1 MDSHPQFNAFTL
13 FLLPLQTHQAA
24 IHDRILTFPKGYD
37 TEVGERGLKLSGGE
51 KQRVALARAFLK
63 DPPLLLC
70 DEATSALDT
79 ATEKAILASLF
90 ALTKG
95 RTTLLVAH
103 RLSTAA
109 QCDQIAVLE
118 QVWRRVFPCVADC
131 DAKKETRVGIM
142 SCLVKMRRDGWWSKG
157 RMPSFWRSAGDTR
170 SSGSG
175 RRARWMPLQRQRS
188 FEIGKLCAASVC
200 SRVEDSNSTDH
211 APLRI
216 H

>member
-1 MDSHPQFNAFTL
+1 M
-13 FLLPLQTHQAA
+13 
-24 IHDRILTFPKGYD
+24 
-37 TEVGERGLKLSGGE
+37 GERGLKLSGGE

-118 QVWRRVFPCVADC
+118 QVRRWTTFCVADREV
-131 DAKKETRVGIM
+131 KRIRIVTIV
-142 SCLVKMRRDGWWSKG
+142 SCLFQIRRVGWWSRG

-175 RRARWMPLQRQRS
+175 RQERWTPLQRQRS
-188 FEIGKLCAASVC
+188 FEIGKLCSASVGL
-200 SRVEDSNSTDH
+200 RARDSNSTDD
-211 APLRI
+211 APLPV